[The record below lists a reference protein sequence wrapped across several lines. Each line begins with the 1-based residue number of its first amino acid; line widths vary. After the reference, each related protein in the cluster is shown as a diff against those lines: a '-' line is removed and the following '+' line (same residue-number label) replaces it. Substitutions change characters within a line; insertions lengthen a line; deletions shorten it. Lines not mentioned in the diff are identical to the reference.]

1 MAQISDACFTWLL
14 HAQRSGLGNEKL
26 TLAGLTLVLAAAV
39 CHATWNF
46 FVKRINA
53 GAELVWLFSV
63 LSLVLYLPL
72 AVWIALRWA
81 EVTLLALAAI
91 AFSTL
96 IHLGYFLLLQTGYRK
111 GDLSLVYPTARATG
125 PLLSATMA
133 VLILGE
139 ALTPQ
144 IAAGGAIIIFGVLML
159 TNSRGQ
165 LGGEHAIASLGFG
178 LGAGVLIGSYTVWDA
193 WSVSVLLIPP
203 LLLDYGNSI
212 ARTVLLAPVAYRRRD
227 RVGEIWRVHRTGVMV
242 IAIFSPLAYILVLY
256 AMTFTP
262 VIYVAPIRETSVLMG
277 VLAGSLL
284 LGEGHL
290 RWRLSWAAVILVG
303 VVLLAS
309 G

>member
-1 MAQISDACFTWLL
+1 V
-14 HAQRSGLGNEKL
+14 
-26 TLAGLTLVLAAAV
+26 TLAGLLLVLAAAV
-39 CHATWNF
+39 CHATWNI

-63 LSLVLYLPL
+63 VSLVLYLPL
-72 AVWIALRWA
+72 AIWVGLSWTGL
-81 EVTLLALAAI
+81 TFLTFTAI
-91 AFSTL
+91 AVSTL
-96 IHLGYFLLLQTGYRK
+96 IHLGYFLLLQTGYRR

-125 PLLSATMA
+125 PLLSTTMA
-133 VLILGE
+133 VLIFGE
-139 ALTPQ
+139 AVTPQ
-144 IAAGGAIIIFGVLML
+144 IAAGGGIIIFGVLML
-159 TNSRGQ
+159 TNRRGR
-165 LGGEHAIASLGFG
+165 LVSEHALASLGFG
-178 LGAGVLIGSYTVWDA
+178 LGAGILIGSYTVWDA

-203 LLLDYGNSI
+203 LLLDYANAI
-212 ARTVLLAPVAYRRRD
+212 ARTVLLAPVAYRRWNRVIEIWQTH
-227 RVGEIWRVHRTGVMV
+227 RVGVFV

-290 RWRLSWAAVILVG
+290 KWRLSWAVVILFG
-303 VVLLAS
+303 VVLLAA